1 MFIYSQFEYKITT
14 TKINLENQD
23 KKVKY
28 KYHVTKFRMTK
39 IRFVRLN
46 IACAFVCMHI
56 HSFNVN
62 ANCLSLFR
70 SFVLFSFGSGS
81 SSVTFDFRS
90 MIFQSIGVCVFFFRC
105 LRLLPMVQVFGR
117 KYAFQCILIR
127 IYLCVWMCLYVPIC
141 AYMCILCMCVSSH
154 IVPLLQI
161 HSVTVS

>member
-1 MFIYSQFEYKITT
+1 
-14 TKINLENQD
+14 
-23 KKVKY
+23 
-28 KYHVTKFRMTK
+28 MTK

-81 SSVTFDFRS
+81 SSFTFDFRS

-105 LRLLPMVQVFGR
+105 LHLLPMVQVFGK

-127 IYLCVWMCLYVPIC
+127 IYLCMDVPIC
-141 AYMCILCMCVSSH
+141 VYYACASVVILCHCYRFTLSLCHRFTWTWV
-154 IVPLLQI
+154 L
-161 HSVTVS
+161 VTRLSKPWIGFGFSIWLFVMR

>member
-14 TKINLENQD
+14 TKINSENQD

-39 IRFVRLN
+39 IRVVRLN

-70 SFVLFSFGSGS
+70 SFVPFSFGSGS

-90 MIFQSIGVCVFFFRC
+90 MIFHGVCVFFFS
-105 LRLLPMVQVFGR
+105 LLACIADSPSVWQKVRISVYFGFV
-117 KYAFQCILIR
+117 YI
-127 IYLCVWMCLYVPIC
+127 CVWKC
-141 AYMCILCMCVSSH
+141 AYMCMLCMCVSSH